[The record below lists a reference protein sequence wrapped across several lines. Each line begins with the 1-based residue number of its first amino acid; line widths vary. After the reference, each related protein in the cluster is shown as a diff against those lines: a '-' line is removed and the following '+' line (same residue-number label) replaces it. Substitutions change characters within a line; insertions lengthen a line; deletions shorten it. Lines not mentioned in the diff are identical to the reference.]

1 MNRVRVETVEYLII
15 DDTLASLHSPDSLTT
30 NGPWDAMAAP
40 ALYHKGKNPRVL
52 ILGLGGGSVARVISA
67 ICPEATMVGV
77 ECDAEV
83 LKVAKEEFG
92 LGDIPNLEIIKE
104 DALTYLRGLT
114 EANKYDIIIDDVF
127 VGIGEDS
134 NKPVWLPHPGYDLI
148 ASGEFLDKEHGVLV
162 CNTIS
167 NPERIENGL
176 KELFPENDLFNIQQ
190 REDYDNVVFVSS
202 PGKDMG
208 TKLKKAIESDPVLGS
223 FSFESM
229 EFESEKEG
237 II

>member
-1 MNRVRVETVEYLII
+1 MKNRVRVETVEYLII

-40 ALYHKGKNPRVL
+40 ALYHKGKSPRVL

-67 ICPEATMVGV
+67 ICPDATMVGV

-92 LGDIPNLEIIKE
+92 LGDIPNLEIVKE

-127 VGIGEDS
+127 VGVGENS
-134 NKPVWLPHPGYDLI
+134 NNPIWLPGLHHLI

-162 CNTIS
+162 CNTIA
-167 NPERIENGL
+167 NPDKIEAGL

-190 REDYDNVVFVSS
+190 REDYNNVVFVSS
-202 PGKDMG
+202 PGKNMG
-208 TKLKKAIESDPVLGS
+208 TKLKTAIEGDPVLGS
-223 FSFESM
+223 LSFESM
-229 EFESEKEG
+229 EFESETEG